1 MAYDYKPG
9 EEEGI
14 LKRYLFVAAIVVI
27 IVFLLVLTM
36 YLTLG
41 IDLNMM
47 KTLAQRISL
56 DATNLTFVFVFVIAA
71 FSLWGLLREPAA
83 SDDVQKRQTYFIL
96 ILIFAGLLLAGTV
109 YFRYLAPSTE
119 EVTKKEICPRCGGTG
134 RARLRPEYPCSECDG
149 TGYVSP

>member
-14 LKRYLFVAAIVVI
+14 LKRYLFIAAIVVVI
-27 IVFLLVLTM
+27 IFLLVLTM

-41 IDLNMM
+41 IDLDMM

-56 DATNLTFVFVFVIAA
+56 DATNITFIFVFVIAA

-83 SDDVQKRQTYFIL
+83 SDDVQRRQTYFIL

-109 YFRYLAPSTE
+109 YFRYLAPKTE
-119 EVTKKEICPRCGGTG
+119 EVRKKEICPRCGGTG